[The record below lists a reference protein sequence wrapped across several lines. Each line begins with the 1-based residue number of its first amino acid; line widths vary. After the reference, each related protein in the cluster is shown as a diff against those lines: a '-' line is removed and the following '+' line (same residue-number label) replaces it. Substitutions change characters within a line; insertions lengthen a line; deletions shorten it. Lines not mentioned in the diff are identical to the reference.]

1 MYVLYVYEIN
11 AIYVEIIISL
21 TGFLVLLLFRHL
33 FLCFDLLLGRLDL
46 LDLFLSHLDLLFSHL
61 DLLLSHLD
69 LIFSHLDVLFR
80 DLLLGGGK
88 GVLKRKLTNG
98 SHCQEL
104 GQLAD
109 LAYDRLFILVYPI
122 RSLLDNDYNS

>member
-46 LDLFLSHLDLLFSHL
+46 LDLFLSHLDLLLGHL
-61 DLLLSHLD
+61 DLLL
-69 LIFSHLDVLFR
+69 SHLDVLFR